1 MNGLRIGALAGSV
14 FVAALAAASA
24 ARADMAVCL
33 SSGGDWKATGSVS
46 KAMSVMGAWGLDFA
60 DEVKAER
67 LVPATP
73 MNPEVPG
80 DCMVKSAGG
89 LGKLPDGCKEGSTAT
104 VTGRLS
110 FDAGIA
116 IVNVASSDDI
126 TCN

>member
-1 MNGLRIGALAGSV
+1 MSAGV
-14 FVAALAAASA
+14 FVAALTAAGA
-24 ARADMAVCL
+24 ARADMSVCL
-33 SSGGDWKATGSVS
+33 SSGGDWKATGTVS
-46 KAMSVMGAWGLDFA
+46 KAMSMMGAWGLDFA
-60 DEVKAER
+60 EEVKAER
-67 LVPATP
+67 LVKPTP

-89 LGKLPDGCKEGSTAT
+89 LGKMPEGCKEGSTAT

-116 IVNVASSDDI
+116 IVNVASSEDI